1 MDIHS
6 PSEKQQFELLS
17 TISNYHFHGYPRNK
31 NPSSIKKPLY
41 LTYAEHMFH
50 DANSRIDEDGI
61 YIRQHTPASPR
72 NCLLYHISTGQD
84 AQLYQLVKYL
94 HWCDQGDEEQ
104 YTTNHHGD
112 ELSIQPPKKKRKQS
126 ARMVSVSRMAIFA
139 EVGED
144 FEIGLNKANSS
155 RTIFTNFTEQLLA
168 DGIIKWRFHSDTKDI
183 CVMNDYNPITGLL
196 LPQGFVHVTCTT
208 FHGQQP
214 LIHCTCTIFNLI
226 KRAAH
231 QMVKLWPGEDAV
243 PDDSLTCM
251 HCRFFKENLMD
262 AYNQIGKQ
270 STYLSTAMS
279 MAHKSLQFMNDE
291 VLLFGNVIVPS
302 FTKFSVKEDDNY
314 SLLSVSFNNHK
325 CFVTCTDGLCAAGL
339 KNKRNISR
347 DKSKD
352 KKKKMQCSHLITF
365 YRHIDYIKFF
375 FPDYFTGQDDQH
387 MEIHYNGDGI
397 EDINND
403 DVNIGNNVTGNF
415 DVNTGLWNFKALTTH
430 KPKRMM
436 DPKLILATQ
445 HRNIFIGQNPVVNE
459 TGLYGVYHLK
469 PSGKDAEGKSEICA
483 CGYEYKAEE
492 GNYETDYVLQ
502 GSGILYTRNGP
513 VRVEY
518 YNLHCKQGICQI
530 PYTTSAEEKCIFML
544 TKSTLIGDEIAWDF
558 IQMVIH
564 NKCSFT
570 AFCNE
575 MTRRYQTN
583 NMMAGPFMSP
593 KTFIR
598 SFFGW
603 MSAHKIDFRKE
614 VDPWCMYS
622 PKILACDGTHIGVSM
637 RHMNIKPIEKQDLPD
652 VIYSA
657 KHQCNNR
664 VLIPNVHKHKH
675 LRYLCK
681 KQLNKLK
688 PSETY
693 IPEVEQEKSWEILE
707 YVAAK
712 SHPIVHQLLKA
723 FVYKTQHDAVLEV
736 LARLLYMMSGDAALS
751 SVLPFLSHD
760 LIEECIKDMEG
771 NAPTPHSKLLQVEN
785 FCIELAKLMI
795 VSQKHGCS
803 DLCLAFCKYL
813 LSKIKDIHKTNRP
826 VPEVKEIPGTYDPRS
841 GTAYYFSEFG
851 NQLRKMPVYKV
862 ASKLDI
868 CGTDGCDEEPEV
880 DKCQKYFPRV
890 NYGGFGYIFL
900 WFCPVHGH
908 SYGFHCINGGEGRK
922 DVFSSLYKYL
932 EKPPEHIF
940 YDFAC
945 QLHEYCLNREPE
957 LFKNTRFWH
966 DLFHSIGH
974 VCGINFK
981 SGRVRGLEGVNT
993 EICEQWNSFLQCIK
1007 YTGSHL
1013 TQDHFSFL
1021 LQFFIALQNRE
1032 KTEKFRTQASIVV
1045 AGHL

>member
-1 MDIHS
+1 MKHQPESSTIDTVVSHIMDIHS

-17 TISNYHFHGYPRNK
+17 TISNYHFHGYLRNK

-72 NCLLYHISTGQD
+72 NRLLYHISTGQD

-112 ELSIQPPKKKRKQS
+112 KLSIQPPKKKCKQS
-126 ARMVSVSRMAIFA
+126 AHMVSVSRMAIFA

-183 CVMNDYNPITGLL
+183 CVMNDYNPTTGLL

-231 QMVKLWPGEDAV
+231 QMVKLWPGGDAV

-262 AYNQIGKQ
+262 AYNQIGKHN
-270 STYLSTAMS
+270 TYLSIAMS
-279 MAHKSLQFMNDE
+279 MVHKSLQFMNDE
-291 VLLFGNVIVPS
+291 VLLVGNVIVPS
-302 FTKFSVKEDDNY
+302 CTKFSVKGDDNY

-365 YRHIDYIKFF
+365 YRHIDYIKSF
-375 FPDYFTGQDDQH
+375 FPDYFTGQNDQH

-445 HRNIFIGQNPVVNE
+445 HRNIFIGQNPVVNK

-502 GSGILYTRNGP
+502 GSGILYT
-513 VRVEY
+513 
-518 YNLHCKQGICQI
+518 
-530 PYTTSAEEKCIFML
+530 
-544 TKSTLIGDEIAWDF
+544 
-558 IQMVIH
+558 
-564 NKCSFT
+564 
-570 AFCNE
+570 
-575 MTRRYQTN
+575 
-583 NMMAGPFMSP
+583 
-593 KTFIR
+593 
-598 SFFGW
+598 
-603 MSAHKIDFRKE
+603 
-614 VDPWCMYS
+614 
-622 PKILACDGTHIGVSM
+622 
-637 RHMNIKPIEKQDLPD
+637 
-652 VIYSA
+652 
-657 KHQCNNR
+657 
-664 VLIPNVHKHKH
+664 
-675 LRYLCK
+675 
-681 KQLNKLK
+681 
-688 PSETY
+688 
-693 IPEVEQEKSWEILE
+693 
-707 YVAAK
+707 
-712 SHPIVHQLLKA
+712 
-723 FVYKTQHDAVLEV
+723 
-736 LARLLYMMSGDAALS
+736 
-751 SVLPFLSHD
+751 
-760 LIEECIKDMEG
+760 
-771 NAPTPHSKLLQVEN
+771 
-785 FCIELAKLMI
+785 
-795 VSQKHGCS
+795 
-803 DLCLAFCKYL
+803 
-813 LSKIKDIHKTNRP
+813 
-826 VPEVKEIPGTYDPRS
+826 
-841 GTAYYFSEFG
+841 
-851 NQLRKMPVYKV
+851 
-862 ASKLDI
+862 
-868 CGTDGCDEEPEV
+868 
-880 DKCQKYFPRV
+880 
-890 NYGGFGYIFL
+890 
-900 WFCPVHGH
+900 
-908 SYGFHCINGGEGRK
+908 
-922 DVFSSLYKYL
+922 
-932 EKPPEHIF
+932 
-940 YDFAC
+940 
-945 QLHEYCLNREPE
+945 
-957 LFKNTRFWH
+957 
-966 DLFHSIGH
+966 
-974 VCGINFK
+974 
-981 SGRVRGLEGVNT
+981 
-993 EICEQWNSFLQCIK
+993 
-1007 YTGSHL
+1007 
-1013 TQDHFSFL
+1013 
-1021 LQFFIALQNRE
+1021 
-1032 KTEKFRTQASIVV
+1032 
-1045 AGHL
+1045 